1 MLFLVGQRFVLGEE
15 VQDRLAARK
24 NVETHLK
31 HLLLLNLIERY
42 CLLLPKLL
50 RYDPVQHCEVK
61 FEIEVLVVV
70 IVHGKYLLVAILTAD
85 FIE

>member
-1 MLFLVGQRFVLGEE
+1 
-15 VQDRLAARK
+15 
-24 NVETHLK
+24 
-31 HLLLLNLIERY
+31 
-42 CLLLPKLL
+42 LLLPKLL

-61 FEIEVLVVV
+61 FEVEVLVVV